1 MKFSQ
6 KKINGFQT
14 CKTEQIV
21 LNILDQI
28 DFDFAKNK
36 SGELKNIL
44 NTECE
49 LQGWTKK
56 LKIDPRINWSV
67 QYYFDETAIIY
78 YFSNKARSAIDL
90 LKIQHLYNNKKIKR
104 AIYITL
110 KKKEAKKMGD
120 NLTNYETFL
129 KELIVFNKIIN
140 CPLLI
145 IGMG

>member
-6 KKINGFQT
+6 RKINGFQP
-14 CKTEQIV
+14 CKSEKIIIK
-21 LNILDQI
+21 ILDKI

-49 LQGWTKK
+49 LQGWKK
-56 LKIDPRINWSV
+56 KFNIDPRINWTV
-67 QYYFDETAIIY
+67 QYYFDETAIVY

-90 LKIQHLYNNKKIKR
+90 LKIQHLYNNNKIKR
-104 AIYITL
+104 AIYIIL
-110 KKKEAKKMGD
+110 KKNEAKKMGE

-129 KELIVFNKIIN
+129 NELNVFNKIIN

-145 IGMG
+145 IGLG